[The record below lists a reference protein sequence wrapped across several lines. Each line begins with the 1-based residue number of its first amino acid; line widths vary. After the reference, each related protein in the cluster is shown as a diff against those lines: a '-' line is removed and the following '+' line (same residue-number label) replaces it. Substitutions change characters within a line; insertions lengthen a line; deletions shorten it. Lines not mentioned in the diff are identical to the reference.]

1 LNAGVK
7 VILTLDPAN
16 YPLGFK
22 DVLLAGD
29 LPVVWTNTNYNMLYL
44 NMGHGD
50 KIFTDPN
57 QNLLLQNAF
66 LSYLSVRRTDLWK
79 VNSSNRLQ
87 WTSPATS
94 SATFAGDAMIEA
106 IAEAVALKLERI
118 VNASQR
124 LMDIEEVWTCIE
136 IFYASRAQLRQLGC

>member
-1 LNAGVK
+1 MVHLEAQSALERAIK

-66 LSYLSVRRTDLWK
+66 LSMIKHIVVLMLENRSFDHLLGWLQSDQYQIDGLDGSQ
-79 VNSSNRLQ
+79 SNRDSTGKPVKVTDDANFSRHSHLLR
-87 WTSPATS
+87 S
-94 SATFAGDAMIEA
+94 S
-106 IAEAVALKLERI
+106 
-118 VNASQR
+118 
-124 LMDIEEVWTCIE
+124 
-136 IFYASRAQLRQLGC
+136 

>member
-1 LNAGVK
+1 VTQGLPAHFVASANEWYIWKPSPRLNARVK

-66 LSYLSVRRTDLWK
+66 LSILHGRKNTH
-79 VNSSNRLQ
+79 
-87 WTSPATS
+87 
-94 SATFAGDAMIEA
+94 
-106 IAEAVALKLERI
+106 
-118 VNASQR
+118 
-124 LMDIEEVWTCIE
+124 
-136 IFYASRAQLRQLGC
+136 